1 MKKIFSFLAV
11 AMVLIGCDS
20 RTEAEKFADE
30 LLEKM
35 TLREKLGQM
44 SQFVPNKGVVTGPE
58 GEPIELEQLIK
69 AGEVGSMLNFKTAEE
84 IEHIQRLSRF
94 RFQRPL

>member
-1 MKKIFSFLAV
+1 MLAV
-11 AMVLIGCDS
+11 ALLLIGCDS

-44 SQFVPNKGVVTGPE
+44 SQFVPKKGVITGPE
-58 GEPIELEQLIK
+58 GEPVQLEELIK

-84 IEHIQRLSRF
+84 IDLVC
-94 RFQRPL
+94 L